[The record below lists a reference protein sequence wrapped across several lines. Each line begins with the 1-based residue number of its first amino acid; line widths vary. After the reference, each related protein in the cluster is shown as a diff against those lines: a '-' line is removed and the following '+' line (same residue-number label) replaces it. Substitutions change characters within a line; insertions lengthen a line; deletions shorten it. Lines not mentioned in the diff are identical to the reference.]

1 MKRTTRNALAAALV
15 AAVAFGVSAPV
26 AIAAP
31 KDKPAHVKTQ
41 AKTQAKGQEKGKA
54 TAATKKA
61 AAQEKKAAAQ
71 AKRQA
76 AQERQVLRLI
86 DGRDARLARVVEG
99 DLLTGLPL
107 EIVDT
112 ITVNVATDREALAV
126 IRETVAAGGQDLRQ
140 VRTELRTFRV
150 ETYNVVVGVVR
161 EAAEITEEAAA
172 NDAALAELDPTDPAV
187 AEAQAANDDA
197 VLAAQDAVAK
207 ALLLTATSP
216 VQDRGAAEADLETAW
231 ELLEQVA
238 AFLATQEPVV
248 EETPAEEF

>member
-1 MKRTTRNALAAALV
+1 MKRTTRNALAVALV
-15 AAVAFGVSAPV
+15 AAVAFGVSAPA

-41 AKTQAKGQEKGKA
+41 AKGQEKGKA
-54 TAATKKA
+54 TADTKKA
-61 AAQEKKAAAQ
+61 AAQEKKAAGQ

-76 AQERQVLRLI
+76 AQERQLLRLI
-86 DGRDARLARVVEG
+86 DSRDARLARVVEG
-99 DLLTGLPL
+99 DLLTDDLPQ
-107 EIVDT
+107 EVVDAVT
-112 ITVNVATDREALAV
+112 SNVATDRQVLAV
-126 IRETVAAGGQDLRQ
+126 IREAVAAGGQDLRQ

-216 VQDRGAAEADLETAW
+216 VQDRGAAEADLETAR

-238 AFLATQEPVV
+238 AFLATQEPVF
-248 EETPAEEF
+248 EEAPAEEF